1 MAVSE
6 ESRSYL
12 EQGIDNRIL
21 CDYVIMWLLYYSSYI
36 ILYFKEGTPLYLFF

>member
-21 CDYVIMWLLYYSSYI
+21 CDYVIM
-36 ILYFKEGTPLYLFF
+36 